1 MCGAGH
7 DTGSRAACESDVAR
21 GSVRPISWY
30 LYYYPIT
37 AYCLLT
43 AALSRFE
50 KMDAR
55 LEGFITH
62 ARRHAARSP
71 ARNRN
76 GSKLVHKFE
85 QNFRLVEAAVKA
97 HRCLKLDFHVYLRS
111 DGGIINVDLDRCFG
125 HNQSEEVSL
134 SNSYELPEP
143 RHKDHAPGEAPE
155 PLCRRGKEQYRFD
168 QALKKFYERLR
179 SI

>member
-1 MCGAGH
+1 M
-7 DTGSRAACESDVAR
+7 RDVAR
-21 GSVRPISWY
+21 ESVIPISWS
-30 LYYYPIT
+30 LYSPIT
-37 AYCLLT
+37 GMSHVPT
-43 AALSRFE
+43 ATLSRFE

-55 LEGFITH
+55 LEGFIAH
-62 ARRHAARSP
+62 ARRHAARAP

-76 GSKLVHKFE
+76 GSKLVHKLE

-97 HRCLKLDFHVYLRS
+97 HRCLKLDFQVYLRS
-111 DGGIINVDLDRCFG
+111 DGGVINVDLDRCFG

-134 SNSYELPEP
+134 SNSHELPEP

-168 QALKKFYERLR
+168 QALKQFYERLK

>member
-1 MCGAGH
+1 MRVRRSAWERE
-7 DTGSRAACESDVAR
+7 TYLVVPLLLLAC
-21 GSVRPISWY
+21 
-30 LYYYPIT
+30 PIT